1 MRVVRRWLLLSASL
15 SASGLFLAA
24 CRPTAPN
31 LDSPGK
37 AIVCLGDSITAG
49 VGAGT
54 GESYPD
60 RLAASLGVPIVNA
73 GVPGDTAAQGLA
85 RVEGVLGENPWLV
98 VVELGGNDFLQR
110 VPIESTERSLRALLQ
125 RLLDAHVVPVL
136 VEVRPPLIGGR
147 YGDLFDELAHD
158 FRVPMVEALP
168 EILADRSL
176 KSDEV
181 HPNAEG
187 YRRLAEA
194 VAEEVAP
201 LVAAH
206 AKLRGRQ

>member
-1 MRVVRRWLLLSASL
+1 VRNPLRLSSPVFL
-15 SASGLFLAA
+15 FGLLFLSA

-31 LDSPGK
+31 LDSRGK
-37 AIVCLGDSITAG
+37 TIVCLGDSITAG
-49 VGAGT
+49 VGAGA

-60 RLAASLGVPIVNA
+60 RLAETLGLPIVNA
-73 GVPGDTAAQGLA
+73 GVPGDTASQGLA
-85 RVEGVLGENPWLV
+85 RVEGVLAQNPWLV

-110 VPIESTERSLRALLQ
+110 IPIESTERSLRALIH

-147 YGDLFDELAHD
+147 YGDLFAALAHD
-158 FRVPMVEALP
+158 YRVPMVEALP
-168 EILADRSL
+168 DILADRAL

-187 YRRLAEA
+187 YRRFAAA
-194 VAEEVAP
+194 VADEVAP

-206 AKLRGRQ
+206 AKLRGTE